1 MGSLVAYEKSY
12 YLYYRCFLA
21 LSPSLPL
28 SFPFLLGDVS
38 HRPSPGGLLQ
48 TLTHRRNDNRRRPR
62 IDRIARNH
70 RHVPD
75 VVLLSI
81 CANVPFVFYEYLYS
95 SLDDSCEFFP
105 ILTNKRRPLFY
116 FSLFFPFLP
125 SRQILFKIGFATNGM
140 FSRVSRKLKKKKKEK
155 IYSRRVK

>member
-116 FSLFFPFLP
+116 FFLFFFL
-125 SRQILFKIGFATNGM
+125 SFLRDKS
-140 FSRVSRKLKKKKKEK
+140 FSKLA
-155 IYSRRVK
+155 SRRMECFLAFREN

>member
-116 FSLFFPFLP
+116 FSLFFFL
-125 SRQILFKIGFATNGM
+125 SFLRDKS
-140 FSRVSRKLKKKKKEK
+140 FSKLA
-155 IYSRRVK
+155 SRRMECFLAFREN

>member
-105 ILTNKRRPLFY
+105 ILTNKRHPLFY
-116 FSLFFPFLP
+116 FSLFFFL
-125 SRQILFKIGFATNGM
+125 SFLRDKS
-140 FSRVSRKLKKKKKEK
+140 FSKLA
-155 IYSRRVK
+155 SRRMECFLAFREN

>member
-1 MGSLVAYEKSY
+1 MNGFARGLREIVLSLLPLLS
-12 YLYYRCFLA
+12 RS

-116 FSLFFPFLP
+116 FSLFFSFPSFEINPFQNWL
-125 SRQILFKIGFATNGM
+125 RDEWNV
-140 FSRVSRKLKKKKKEK
+140 FSRFEKIKEK
-155 IYSRRVK
+155 EKRKNLFA